1 MITPDENTDREFL
14 FYIKVVIHE
23 VWALDNTVIHE
34 VLALD
39 NTVIPKVSNGFNC
52 IEKSSGIKG
61 GKWDII

>member
-23 VWALDNTVIHE
+23 VWALDNTVI
-34 VLALD
+34 
-39 NTVIPKVSNGFNC
+39 PKVSNGFNC